1 MVVRGKP
8 VELGKRQ
15 EAGKQNKNSV
25 DDIYIYYHSFRRNN
39 VDGRIS
45 SYLHSDRL
53 NKDMCKQQALHAVGD
68 KHGFGNETC
77 RIIKFNL
84 VWNGGGVMR
93 FDFKTME
100 EKRRCCV
107 LKAEKKN

>member
-1 MVVRGKP
+1 MVVRRKP

-39 VDGRIS
+39 VDCRIS

-53 NKDMCKQQALHAVGD
+53 DKDI
-68 KHGFGNETC
+68 
-77 RIIKFNL
+77 RILRELTIL
-84 VWNGGGVMR
+84 S
-93 FDFKTME
+93 
-100 EKRRCCV
+100 
-107 LKAEKKN
+107 

>member
-1 MVVRGKP
+1 MFKKLDVMT
-8 VELGKRQ
+8 RQ
-15 EAGKQNKNSV
+15 HTEMQDITRLIQKAV
-25 DDIYIYYHSFRRNN
+25 TIYIYYHSFRRNN

-53 NKDMCKQQALHAVGD
+53 DKDMCKQQALHAVGD

-93 FDFKTME
+93 FDF
-100 EKRRCCV
+100 
-107 LKAEKKN
+107 

>member
-15 EAGKQNKNSV
+15 EARKQNKNSV

-53 NKDMCKQQALHAVGD
+53 DKDI
-68 KHGFGNETC
+68 
-77 RIIKFNL
+77 RILRELTIL
-84 VWNGGGVMR
+84 S
-93 FDFKTME
+93 
-100 EKRRCCV
+100 
-107 LKAEKKN
+107 